1 MAGKAPAGT
10 ERGRSLL
17 LMVLSGNMLLD
28 AIEVSVVLVALPAI
42 RADLGLSLW
51 SVQWLMSGFALGFA
65 AMLMSGPALSTRWG
79 LRNVYLAAMVVFA
92 TASIAGGLS
101 DGLTL
106 LIASRVVKGACA
118 ALTAPAG
125 LTLITATWPDGA
137 RQRRALSLYS
147 LFGAAGFT
155 VGLLLAGVLVA
166 DSWRWTFLLP
176 APVALVLLV
185 CGLRVIPDSLPQV
198 PSRPTRAI
206 LRNGPLIRATL
217 GAATL
222 NGTFIGLLLFI
233 TLRTSSGFGWQPWQI
248 SLALL
253 PACVPLAL
261 SARFAGRA
269 VERFGAPRLIAIGAL
284 SAFAGM
290 ALLLPRPQPDSYAAG
305 PLPALLLV
313 GIALQLAFAALNM
326 QAAQSVGPALRG
338 TAMPLYQAGV
348 QTGSVVVLP
357 LVGALLTASDANR
370 PALLAI
376 TLVGA
381 LGVGVAVVGLRAR
394 SREDLRGKRTLP

>member
-1 MAGKAPAGT
+1 MSEPLVDRTAPART

-17 LMVLSGNMLLD
+17 LVVLSGNMVLD
-28 AIEVSVVLVALPAI
+28 AIEVSVVLVALPLI
-42 RADLGLSLW
+42 GADLGLTLW

-65 AMLMSGPALSTRWG
+65 AMLMSGPVISARWG
-79 LRNVYLAAMVVFA
+79 VRRVYLAAMLVFA
-92 TASIAGGLS
+92 AASVIGGLS
-101 DGLTL
+101 DSLAL

-125 LTLITATWPDGA
+125 LTLITATFPDGP
-137 RQRRALSLYS
+137 RQRRALSVYS

-166 DSWRWTFLLP
+166 DSWRWTFLFP

-185 CGLRVIPDSLPQV
+185 CGLRVIPDSVRQAPRRL
-198 PSRPTRAI
+198 TAAI
-206 LRNGPLIRATL
+206 LRNGPLMRATL

-222 NGTFIGLLLFI
+222 NGTFIGLLLI
-233 TLRTSSGFGWQPWQI
+233 TLWTSGAFGWRPWQI

-253 PACVPLAL
+253 PACLPLAL
-261 SARFAGRA
+261 SVGFAGRV
-269 VERFGAPRLIAIGAL
+269 VERFGTPRLIATGAL
-284 SAFAGM
+284 SAFAGVTS
-290 ALLLPRPQPDSYAAG
+290 LLLRPETTSYATG

-338 TAMPLYQAGV
+338 TAMPVYQAGV
-348 QTGSVVVLP
+348 QIGSVVMLP
-357 LVGALLTASDANR
+357 VVGALLTAPDGYR
-370 PALLAI
+370 PALLAVS
-376 TLVGA
+376 LAGA
-381 LGVGVAVVGLRAR
+381 LGLGAAVGGLRAYPP
-394 SREDLRGKRTLP
+394 EERTPQ